1 VADFSTTSK
10 SKQNNSTLNQNNS
23 NSSREI
29 LLNSSQNLDVY
40 TISDNGES
48 KDDTNETTLKSFLS
62 AESEAD
68 LYPVVLLQNVYDY
81 NNIVNGDMDFFV
93 ELEVTTY
100 F

>member
-1 VADFSTTSK
+1 
-10 SKQNNSTLNQNNS
+10 
-23 NSSREI
+23 
-29 LLNSSQNLDVY
+29 
-40 TISDNGES
+40 
-48 KDDTNETTLKSFLS
+48 LS

-93 ELEVTTY
+93 ELEVTIY